1 MIQLCSLAS
10 GSSGNSIY
18 IGTDQAHILVD
29 AGVSGKRIE
38 QGLASINIDP
48 KTLQGILVTHE
59 HSDHICG
66 LGVMARR
73 YRLPLYLTYRTWEAI
88 NSKNKIGKID
98 ESLLHFIIPDEA
110 FSINDLMIKPF
121 RTSHDAVESVCY
133 SFENGDKKIGF
144 ATDLGVYDDYILDQ
158 LRDSN
163 VLYIEANHDVSM
175 LEAGSYPYYL
185 KQRILSDLGHLSNEC
200 SSRLILDVISERLE
214 HIILAHLSK
223 ENNHPDIAYITIK
236 TLLDEIYKE
245 TQQQINLTVAN
256 RDYHSNP
263 IVIH

>member
-18 IGTDQAHILVD
+18 IGTEHTHILVD

-38 QGLASINIDP
+38 QGLASINVDP

-73 YRLPLYLTYRTWEAI
+73 YRLPLFLTYRTWQVI
-88 NSKNKIGKID
+88 HQSNKIGKVD
-98 ESLLHFIIPDEA
+98 ESLLRFIEPDT
-110 FSINDLMIKPF
+110 FFYINDLKINPF
-121 RTSHDAVESVCY
+121 RTSHDAVESICY
-133 SFENGDKKIGF
+133 SFENGNKKIGF
-144 ATDLGVYDDYILDQ
+144 ATDLGRYDEYIVDQ

-163 VLYIEANHDVSM
+163 VLYIEANHDINM

-185 KQRILSDLGHLSNEC
+185 KQRILSDLGHLSNES
-200 SSRLILDVISERLE
+200 SSRLIFEVLSEHLE
-214 HIILAHLSK
+214 HIVLAHLSK
-223 ENNHPDIAYITIK
+223 ENNHPDIAYVTIK
-236 TLLDEIYKE
+236 NLLDEIYKE
-245 TQQQINLTVAN
+245 TKQQINLTVAN

>member
-18 IGTDQAHILVD
+18 IGTEQAHILVD

-38 QGLASINIDP
+38 QGLTAIQIDP
-48 KTLQGILVTHE
+48 KCLQGILVTHE

-73 YRLPLYLTYRTWEAI
+73 YKVPLYLTYRTWETIKKA
-88 NSKNKIGKID
+88 NKIGKVD
-98 ESLLHFIIPDEA
+98 EGLLRFITPDEPFTVA
-110 FSINDLMIKPF
+110 DLTIKPF

-133 SFENGDKKIGF
+133 VFENADKKIGF
-144 ATDLGVYDDYILDQ
+144 ATDLGVYDEYIVEQ
-158 LRDSN
+158 LKHSN
-163 VLYIEANHDVSM
+163 ILYVEANHDIAM

-185 KQRILSDLGHLSNEC
+185 KQRILSDLGHLSNE
-200 SSRLILDVISERLE
+200 SSSQLIFDVLSERLE
-214 HIILAHLSK
+214 HVILAHLSK

-236 TLLDEIYKE
+236 NLLDEIYRE
-245 TQQQINLTVAN
+245 TKQQIQLTVAN

-263 IVIH
+263 IVVH